1 MRTNRHVHR
10 PSVEGLEH
18 KALLSGAIGSV
29 PVLPA
34 PIIKVI
40 HLDGTLRG
48 DYHRRDSTLDKGSIY
63 DLNGSGDVS
72 GVGHAFITGKVHSI
86 GLIAQG
92 HARGTLY
99 LSGANGTITLSLV
112 GPEQDN
118 GPKGLPDFFKY
129 TVTGGTGKYSNVA
142 DTGVATLVTIP
153 GHSAA
158 HSGDPDHGDFTLVLT
173 SSSMS

>member
-1 MRTNRHVHR
+1 MRTNRHVLR
-10 PSVEGLEH
+10 LSVEGLEH

-29 PVLPA
+29 PVLSA

-40 HLDGTLRG
+40 HLNGTLRG
-48 DYHRRDSTLDKGSIY
+48 DYHRHDSTPDKGSIY
-63 DLNGSGDVS
+63 NLSGSGDVS
-72 GVGHAFITGKVHSI
+72 GVGHAFVTGKIHTI
-86 GLIAQG
+86 GNVSQG
-92 HARGTLY
+92 HAHGTLFI
-99 LSGANGTITLSLV
+99 SGANGTITLRLV
-112 GPEQDN
+112 GPEQDS

-129 TVTGGTGKYSNVA
+129 TITGGTGKYSNVA

-173 SSSMS
+173 SSSTS